1 MKKILTVVGA
11 RPQFIKC
18 ATVSR
23 EIRKQATEFLVHTG
37 QHYDDNMSEVFFREL
52 DIPPPDLNLGIG
64 GGAHGAMTGE
74 MLRRIEEVLQAQK
87 PDVVLIY
94 GDTNST
100 LAGALAAAK
109 LLVPVAHVE
118 AGLRSFNRAMP
129 EEINRVVADSL
140 SRWLF
145 CPTDT
150 AVRNLANEGIKE
162 GVHLVGDV
170 MLDAYLDGLA
180 RSKKQSGILARLNLT
195 PGGYHL
201 ATVHRQENTDD
212 PARLKGIMEGLAEVG
227 ANAPVIWPMH
237 PRTTSRLVSHKITLP
252 PAIRAIEPVS
262 YLDMLALEADA
273 RVILTDSGGIQK
285 EASWAGIPCVTMRD
299 ETEWVETVDRG
310 DNILAGA
317 DSGRIKAGAEKM
329 RARGPKPPASPGTSA
344 SVMIAGIILEGK

>member
-23 EIRKQATEFLVHTG
+23 ELRKSAVEFLVHTG

-64 GGAHGAMTGE
+64 SGPHGAMTGE
-74 MLRRIEEVLQAQK
+74 MLRKLEEVLQAQK
-87 PDVVLIY
+87 PDAVIVY

-100 LAGALAAAK
+100 LAGALASAK
-109 LLVPVAHVE
+109 LPIPVAHVE
-118 AGLRSFNRAMP
+118 AGLRSFNRSMP
-129 EEINRVVADSL
+129 EEVNRVVADSL

-145 CPTDT
+145 CPTET
-150 AVRNLANEGIKE
+150 AVRNLASEGIRE

-170 MLDAYLDGLA
+170 MLDAYITGLA
-180 RSKKQSGILARLNLT
+180 RAKKQSGILGKLGLT
-195 PGGYHL
+195 PGGYNL

-212 PARLKGIMEGLAEVG
+212 PARLSGIVKGLAMAG
-227 ANAPVIWPMH
+227 ADAPVIWPMH
-237 PRTTSRLVSHKITLP
+237 PRTTGRLATHGTSLP
-252 PAIRAIEPVS
+252 PGIRAIEPVS
-262 YLDMLALEADA
+262 YLDMLALQSGA

-285 EASWAGIPCVTMRD
+285 EASWAGIPCVTMRN

-310 DNILAGA
+310 DNMLAGA
-317 DSGRIKAGAEKM
+317 DPDRIASAAEKM
-329 RARGPKPPASPGTSA
+329 RKRGPKPPTTAGTSA
-344 SVMIAGIILEGK
+344 SKKIAEIVLE

>member
-1 MKKILTVVGA
+1 MKHIFTVVGA

-18 ATVSR
+18 ASVSR
-23 EIRKQATEFLVHTG
+23 EIRATASEFLVHTG

-52 DIPPPDLNLGIG
+52 DIPPPNLNLGIG
-64 GGAHGAMTGE
+64 GGPHGAMTGE
-74 MLRRIEEVLQAQK
+74 MLRKLEEVLLAQK

-109 LLVPVAHVE
+109 LLIPVAHVE

-129 EEINRVVADSL
+129 EEVNRVVADSL

-145 CPTDT
+145 CPTET

-162 GVHLVGDV
+162 GVYLVGDV
-170 MLDAYLDGLA
+170 MLDAYLDGLTRA
-180 RSKKQSGILARLNLT
+180 RKQSAILARLGIV

-212 PARLKGIMEGLAEVG
+212 PARLSGIVQGLAGVG
-227 ANAPVIWPMH
+227 AHAPVIWPMH
-237 PRTTSRLVSHKITLP
+237 PRTKSRLAANNISLP
-252 PAIRAIEPVS
+252 PEIRPIEPVS
-262 YLDMLALEADA
+262 YLDMLALEAGA
-273 RVILTDSGGIQK
+273 RIILTDSGGIQK

-310 DNILAGA
+310 DNMLAGS
-317 DSGRIKAGAEKM
+317 DSRRIVSATEIMGK
-329 RARGPKPPASPGTSA
+329 RGPKPPASAGVSA
-344 SVMIAGIILEGK
+344 SKKIAEIILEGK